1 MEVGRL
7 VRRLLALRPSRRSVH
22 LLVDNERSLRLVA
35 VSRAASGTCD
45 AHYSSLPHLGPESFS
60 SDSGYYFMLVVF
72 I

>member
-1 MEVGRL
+1 MVVGMLGR
-7 VRRLLALRPSRRSVH
+7 RRLAPRPSRRSTH
-22 LLVDNERSLRLVA
+22 LLVGNERSLRLEA

-45 AHYSSLPHLGPESFS
+45 AHYQSLPHFDPESFS